1 MIASTKDWELSLG
14 PKPVR
19 VRYAPSP
26 TGDFHV
32 GGARTALF
40 NYLFAR
46 HHSGKFIIRI
56 EDTDQ
61 KRYKPE
67 ALTWLL
73 NGLRYL
79 GLDWDEGP
87 EVGGDYGPYIQTER
101 LDIYQKY
108 CQQLIDTGHAY
119 RCFCSP
125 ERLETVRKERQ
136 KQKLSGY
143 DRHCRNIDPDE
154 AAERAARG
162 ESHTVRAK
170 LPLEGEIT
178 AHDVI
183 RGEITFQ
190 NANLQDTVLMKSD
203 NIPTYHLA
211 NVIDDHL
218 MEISHILRGDEW
230 VNSLPLHLH
239 LYSAFGW
246 MPPVMAHLPLILN
259 PTGKGKMSKR
269 EERAPDGR
277 VLPVFVRTFQ
287 EMGYLPEAMVNYL
300 ALVGWSYDDKT
311 EIMSRDELIER
322 FSLERVNAS
331 PAAWSYDK
339 LDHLNGHYIRQ
350 LSVEDLTDRFLPY
363 LAAESVKID
372 RAAMLRI
379 TPLIQERITTLGEVV
394 SRFEFFFVDELPDYD
409 SADLIPKKGDVAL
422 ALTVLQRATQTL
434 SAIDFTHDALETRLR
449 AGADSLGIKAG
460 QMFQPIRVA
469 VCGQKAAPPLFETLE
484 VLGKETSLKRIDKAI
499 IKLQGIND

>member
-1 MIASTKDWELSLG
+1 MAASPDR
-14 PKPVR
+14 VR

-46 HHSGKFIIRI
+46 HHGGKFILRI

-61 KRYKPE
+61 KRYNPQ

-101 LDIYQKY
+101 LDIYRHY
-108 CQQLIDTGHAY
+108 CQQLLDAGHAY
-119 RCFCSP
+119 RCFCTP
-125 ERLETVRKERQ
+125 ERLEAVRQGRE
-136 KQKLSGY
+136 KQNDPTSGY
-143 DRHCRNIDPDE
+143 DRFCRNIDPGD
-154 AAERAARG
+154 AAARAASG
-162 ESHTVRAK
+162 ESHVVRAK
-170 LPLEGEIT
+170 LPLDGEIT
-178 AHDVI
+178 AHDMI

-190 NANLQDTVLMKSD
+190 NVQLQDSVLMKSD
-203 NIPTYHLA
+203 GIPTYHLA

-218 MEISHILRGDEW
+218 MEISHIMRGDEW

-239 LYSAFGW
+239 LYNFFGW
-246 MPPVMAHLPLILN
+246 QPPVMAHLPLILN

-277 VLPVFVRTFQ
+277 LLPVFVRTFE

-300 ALVGWSYDDKT
+300 ALLGWSYDDKT
-311 EIMSRDELIER
+311 EFMTREELIER
-322 FSLERVNAS
+322 FSLERVNAA
-331 PAAWSYDK
+331 PASWNYDK
-339 LDHLNGHYIRQ
+339 LDHFNGAYIRQ
-350 LSVEDLTDRFLPY
+350 LAVDDLTDRLLPF
-363 LAAESVKID
+363 LAAAGLQAD
-372 RAAMLRI
+372 RATMLRI
-379 TPLIQERITTLGEVV
+379 TPLIQERLNTLADAPNWVD
-394 SRFEFFFVDELPDYD
+394 FFFVDELPDYD
-409 SADLIPKKGDVAL
+409 PTELIPKKADASVAR
-422 ALTVLQRATQTL
+422 TVLERAYQTL
-434 SAIDFTHDALETRLR
+434 QQTSFTHEALETALR
-449 AGADSLGIKAG
+449 ADAEALGVKAG

-469 VCGQKAAPPLFETLE
+469 VCGKMVAPPLFETLAI
-484 VLGKETSLKRIDKAI
+484 LGQATSLKRIEQAI
-499 IKLQGIND
+499 AKLQ